1 MLPPARLYPVL
12 GLSVNIIRMGIL
24 VTVAIRLI
32 ESMFAIGAIGSFI
45 VLILTGI
52 EDIETL
58 AGVGESKPTAEQPS

>member
-1 MLPPARLYPVL
+1 
-12 GLSVNIIRMGIL
+12 MGIL

-45 VLILTGI
+45 VLILTAI

-58 AGVGESKPTAEQPS
+58 AGVGDSKHTEEQPS